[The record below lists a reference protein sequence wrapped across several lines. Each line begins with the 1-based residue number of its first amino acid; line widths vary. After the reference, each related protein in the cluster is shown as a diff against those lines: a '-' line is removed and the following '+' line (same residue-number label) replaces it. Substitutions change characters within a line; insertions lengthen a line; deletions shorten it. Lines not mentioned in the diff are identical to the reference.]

1 MIKKEQLKTLFPT
14 GLLSSFVL
22 IFSIFILPLS
32 ITQGAIVNGGF
43 EDGATVVPP
52 PQISDAP
59 LTGWTIQSDASNQ
72 VNGRDTTILWALA
85 PHGGNIAAAFNSD
98 NNATGN
104 GASLTQTLT
113 TNQSQTYNLSLW
125 VANPINDTGNLN
137 NVFSIGWGGNAP
149 ANLIALSGT
158 NLVSLGGNQ
167 YQVKGDPNTWHQ
179 ITATGLTVTGTS
191 TDLVINARN
200 NNWATLVDD
209 VMVDGVPEPTSVMML
224 GVGAVVLGFR
234 RRRQQ
239 KA

>member
-1 MIKKEQLKTLFPT
+1 MLFR
-14 GLLSSFVL
+14 S
-22 IFSIFILPLS
+22 
-32 ITQGAIVNGGF
+32 A
-43 EDGATVVPP
+43 
-52 PQISDAP
+52 SD
-59 LTGWTIQSDASNQ
+59 Q

-113 TNQSQTYNLSLW
+113 TNPSQTYNLSLW
-125 VANPINDTGNLN
+125 VANPINDTGNLH

-167 YQVKGDPNTWHQ
+167 YQVKGDANTWYQ

-209 VMVDGVPEPTSVMML
+209 VMVDGVPEPSSAMML